1 MIFLDVQVFFFSQGK
16 NNNLK
21 KENNKCVFKILIKIR
36 VGEKLSKRERD
47 GETERNRDN
56 LEGPSPKQQV
66 GKDIKSSPL
75 SSPFLLLLCLL
86 ITKLGRRILKRRE
99 PSSPLLILQSAP

>member
-1 MIFLDVQVFFFSQGK
+1 MIFLDVQVFFFQGK

-36 VGEKLSKRERD
+36 VGEKLNERERD
-47 GETERNRDN
+47 GERERNREN
-56 LEGPSPKQQV
+56 PEGPSPKQQA

-75 SSPFLLLLCLL
+75 SSPFVLPLSLL
-86 ITKLGRRILKRRE
+86 ITKLGRRILKRTE
-99 PSSPLLILQSAP
+99 PSSPLLTLQSAP